1 MSLNALMKPVDFIRY
16 KEAPKYP
23 EISKD
28 MAFVVS
34 KNIQAGEII
43 DVIKKA
49 GGSLLNSVEVFDVY
63 TDDKIYKDKKSIAFK
78 LNFLDEQRTLTEEE
92 VMEVFNKIIK
102 AVENDM
108 NATLRDK

>member
-1 MSLNALMKPVDFIRY
+1 
-16 KEAPKYP
+16 
-23 EISKD
+23 